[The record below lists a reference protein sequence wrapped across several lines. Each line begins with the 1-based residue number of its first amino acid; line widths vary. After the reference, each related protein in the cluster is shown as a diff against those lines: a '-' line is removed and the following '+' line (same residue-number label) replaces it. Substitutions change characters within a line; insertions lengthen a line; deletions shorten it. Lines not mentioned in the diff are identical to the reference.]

1 MHTAVYRVRCFNP
14 HILYWLFVIIIFP
27 QFADLYRVFAFP
39 CTLAIRSGVYLV
51 VVVVVVEVGLILT
64 KITT

>member
-51 VVVVVVEVGLILT
+51 VVVVVVEVG
-64 KITT
+64 